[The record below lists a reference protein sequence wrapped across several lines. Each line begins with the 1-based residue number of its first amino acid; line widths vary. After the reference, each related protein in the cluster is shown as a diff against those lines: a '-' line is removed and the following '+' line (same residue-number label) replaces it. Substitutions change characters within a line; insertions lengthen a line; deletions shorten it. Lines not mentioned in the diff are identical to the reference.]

1 MSNTT
6 ALTPTGHLQIF
17 KLYENGEEEIVFD
30 DHNVITSGM
39 GVGFSHLFAAS
50 GGTSITDYQ
59 ILNFLT
65 GSGAGKISDYQIL
78 NFLVGSGG
86 SFTDYGASTYQLKL
100 PVTTEAAYGADTTLF
115 LETLYTIENG
125 SPLGGPHPLARIR
138 FSNIHKVTDTS
149 VRYTLVLDRTTLNT
163 KSISEVG
170 LFMRNPRGQTP
181 NIPILAA
188 YRPFT
193 SIIKTSDFSLIFR
206 WTLQF

>member
-30 DHNVITSGM
+30 DHNIITSGM

-50 GGTSITDYQ
+50 GGTQITDYQ
-59 ILNFLT
+59 VLNFL
-65 GSGAGKISDYQIL
+65 I
-78 NFLVGSGG
+78 GSGG
-86 SFTDYGASTYQLKL
+86 DFNDYGVSTYQLKL
-100 PVTTEAAYGADTTLF
+100 PVVNSAEWGADTTLF
-115 LETLYTIENG
+115 LETLYTLENG

-138 FSNIHKVTDTS
+138 FSNIHKVTSTS
-149 VRYTLVLDRTTLNT
+149 VRYTLVLDRNTLNDA
-163 KSISEVG
+163 SISEVG
-170 LFMRNPRGQTP
+170 LFMRNPRGQSP
-181 NIPILAA
+181 VIPVLVA

-193 SIIKTSDFSLIFR
+193 SITKTSDFSLIFR

>member
-59 ILNFLT
+59 ILNFL
-65 GSGAGKISDYQIL
+65 
-78 NFLVGSGG
+78 VGSGG
-86 SFTDYGASTYQLKL
+86 DFDDYGASTYQLKL
-100 PVTTEAAYGADTTLF
+100 PVTTEAEYGADTTLF

>member
-59 ILNFLT
+59 ILNFL
-65 GSGAGKISDYQIL
+65 
-78 NFLVGSGG
+78 VGSGG
-86 SFTDYGASTYQLKL
+86 DFNDYGASTYQLKL